1 MTNLLEEILN
11 EDSTITSAVR
21 SSPYAD
27 ALIRAVHKELAMP
40 HDLEWKEEQKITWA
54 DIKSRS
60 PNYVLIQ
67 GIDGT
72 GAIKWNGSQ
81 WVVVLSSKE
90 GVSTL
95 RDGSINILF
104 TEIKERIGKIRSYW
118 SATNSGVRSYGSKVA
133 TNPTGPVEKKRSQ
146 RQDARRITSPDSL
159 DPNAGH
165 EHNLQVVIYK
175 LRPLYARYIEQ
186 AMADI
191 KGVIGIQLKNN
202 AFSKVKSKLEILDNL
217 ERTLEE
223 LRDNPKKIP
232 SKLKE
237 KLRPALYMTASHF
250 YPDET
255 GNFNLG
261 GGYRGRSPERSAGQ
275 RRVISDIANGDQ
287 EKLTTL
293 MNFLKQSLLHP

>member
-1 MTNLLEEILN
+1 M
-11 EDSTITSAVR
+11 
-21 SSPYAD
+21 
-27 ALIRAVHKELAMP
+27 
-40 HDLEWKEEQKITWA
+40 
-54 DIKSRS
+54 
-60 PNYVLIQ
+60 
-67 GIDGT
+67 
-72 GAIKWNGSQ
+72 
-81 WVVVLSSKE
+81 LSSKE
-90 GVSTL
+90 GVDTL
-95 RDGSINILF
+95 RDSSINILF
-104 TEIKERIGKIRSYW
+104 KEIKERIGKIRSYW
-118 SATNSGVRSYGSKVA
+118 SAVDSGVRSYGSGVA

-146 RQDARRITSPDSL
+146 RQDARRITRPDSL
-159 DPNAGH
+159 DPNANH

-191 KGVIGIQLKNN
+191 NGVVGMQLKNR
-202 AFSKVKSKLEILDNL
+202 AFRKVRSKLDILENL

-232 SKLKE
+232 SRLRD
-237 KLRPALYMTASHF
+237 KLRSGLYMTASHF

-261 GGYRGRSPERSAGQ
+261 SGYRGRSPERSAGQ

-293 MNFLKQSLLHP
+293 MNFLKHSLLHP